1 MKNHFTSNGGSIT
14 DKQIDQ
20 IIILLETYKPA
31 NILEY
36 MVLVYLHKYFKNIVK
51 KIKQN

>member
-1 MKNHFTSNGGSIT
+1 MKNHFTTNGGSIT

-20 IIILLETYKPA
+20 IITLLETYKPA

-36 MVLVYLHKYFKNIVK
+36 GASVSLHKYFKNIVK
-51 KIKQN
+51 KIMQN